1 MRREYE
7 EKQTGSVKAEPGP
20 DRPHETNPDLEQ
32 MHTEVLLG
40 IVLHKTG
47 QVARDKLQAYDLNK
61 GQSHI
66 LFTLHSHK
74 SLSQRELADKVN
86 MTPPSITSAIR
97 KMERAGYIMRRPDE
111 HDQRVMRLKLTEKG
125 EACIQYVV
133 QVGEQMDAL
142 LFKGMSTEEKLL
154 LRRLL
159 MQIYYNLESE
169 RKD

>member
-1 MRREYE
+1 
-7 EKQTGSVKAEPGP
+7 
-20 DRPHETNPDLEQ
+20 
-32 MHTEVLLG
+32 
-40 IVLHKTG
+40 
-47 QVARDKLQAYDLNK
+47 
-61 GQSHI
+61 
-66 LFTLHSHK
+66 
-74 SLSQRELADKVN
+74 
-86 MTPPSITSAIR
+86 
-97 KMERAGYIMRRPDE
+97 MRRPDE